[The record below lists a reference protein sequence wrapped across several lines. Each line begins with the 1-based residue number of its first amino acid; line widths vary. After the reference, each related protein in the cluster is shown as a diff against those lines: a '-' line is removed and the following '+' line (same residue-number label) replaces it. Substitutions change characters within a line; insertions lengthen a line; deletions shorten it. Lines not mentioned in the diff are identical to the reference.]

1 MFIVSLSCTL
11 IILVLL
17 NELLSLKLRICTK
30 DTFKVN
36 SVGPARNPISCYLQ
50 NRIMPFA
57 CPIIKF
63 STLFYKIA
71 GNQGCKLKKGN
82 NRTWKILCTALWLTT
97 ANAHFVLT
105 NWEVMLHSG
114 PRQKVT
120 SRPPSQS
127 LELWVISNGY
137 ECKVR
142 IKTMQKMSWLTKFL
156 ANKTCGCR
164 LLHFEHTRRRFQK
177 RR

>member
-17 NELLSLKLRICTK
+17 NELLSWKLRICTK

-36 SVGPARNPISCYLQ
+36 SVGQSRNPISCYLQ

-71 GNQGCKLKKGN
+71 GNQGCKLKKREQHN
-82 NRTWKILCTALWLTT
+82 IVNPVYCALINHSKCTFCFNQLGGYASQRS
-97 ANAHFVLT
+97 NAK
-105 NWEVMLHSG
+105 SY
-114 PRQKVT
+114 VT
-120 SRPPSQS
+120 SALSEP
-127 LELWVISNGY
+127 
-137 ECKVR
+137 
-142 IKTMQKMSWLTKFL
+142 
-156 ANKTCGCR
+156 
-164 LLHFEHTRRRFQK
+164 
-177 RR
+177 